1 MFTDPSQRRLLPNWE
16 DQAKSLLTLFR
27 SSTAHNVGE
36 DWYDTLVADLSA
48 QSPEFRDWWRR
59 HDVRAS
65 HAGHKEFDHPVVGRM
80 LFESVTLRQE
90 GSPPLWVM
98 FKVPVT
104 EANTPVKLS
113 KLLAQSAAKDSVRKR
128 SVQRRLPKRSHQL
141 QKRAPRQKPSD
152 A

>member
-1 MFTDPSQRRLLPNWE
+1 MGYLFGTGPTAASLGSSARLARAN
-16 DQAKSLLTLFR
+16 
-27 SSTAHNVGE
+27 
-36 DWYDTLVADLSA
+36 
-48 QSPEFRDWWRR
+48 
-59 HDVRAS
+59 AS

-128 SVQRRLPKRSHQL
+128 SVQRKLPKRSHQL

-152 A
+152 KYSEDNLWHLDAQTIP